1 MTWHPANITEGCFT
15 NYFISSC
22 QPSFL
27 TFLTF
32 LSQYLGHSRD
42 DKLRSARAL
51 DNEYDFIIVG
61 AGSAGCVVANRLT
74 EIKNWKILLLEAG
87 DEQPVVTEIP
97 GLLGV
102 LADSTIASSYDY
114 QRKGEVCKLSPY
126 LCIIPRGKV
135 MGGSSSI
142 NAMIYNRGIK
152 RDYDDWEKQGNPG
165 WNWDNVLHYFKKS
178 ENLKSKIP
186 AGDATNHGIGGY
198 LSVELREPEKYAEII
213 HNAWKETGLKEVD
226 YNSGENLG
234 TARMQFTLKDGIRQS
249 ANSAFIRPIRGV
261 RSNLTVRTKIQVTK
275 VIIHPK
281 SKRAIGVEY
290 VVPGTK
296 LTKKVFANKEVILS
310 AGTYES
316 PKLLMLSGIGPV
328 DHLNEAGIKVVKSLS
343 VGKNYHDHIGLS
355 SYEFLIND
363 FQNFNDANKYVE
375 DIKNFMQ
382 NNEGS
387 YKMFGGILDN
397 TAYLQTEY
405 ETRPGI
411 PDIEMFGLNKVDIV
425 NGVDGNAT
433 YCGLIYYDTYVM
445 FTTLTRPDSR
455 GWLTLNITDPTFSN
469 PIIYPNLFS
478 NEKDLKTLVAGMKL
492 WKRVIETESFKKS
505 GLIAVRTQAP
515 ACEKFATDDD
525 KFFHCAAKNYV
536 QAFYHPVGTCKMG
549 PSTDPEAV
557 VDSRL
562 RVHGIEG
569 LRVIDASI
577 IPVIIRGNTNAPT
590 IMIAEKASD
599 LIKEDWN
606 SSISL

>member
-102 LADSTIASSYDY
+102 LPDSTIASSYDY
-114 QRKGEVCKLSPY
+114 LRKGEVCKLSPY
-126 LCIIPRGKV
+126 QCIITRGKV

-142 NAMIYNRGIK
+142 NAMIYNRGMK

-165 WNWDNVLHYFKKS
+165 WNWDNVLRYFKKS

-198 LSVELREPEKYAEII
+198 LSVELREPEKYAESI

-234 TARMQFTLKDGIRQS
+234 TARIQFTLKDGIRQS
-249 ANSAFIRPIRGV
+249 TNDAFIRPIRGV

-290 VVPGTK
+290 VEPGTK

-328 DHLNEAGIKVVKSLS
+328 DHLNEAGIKVVKNLP
-343 VGKNYHDHIGLS
+343 VGKNYQDHIGLS
-355 SYEFLIND
+355 PYEFVVND
-363 FQNFNDANKYVE
+363 FQNFNDADKYVE
-375 DIKNFMQ
+375 DVKNFMQ
-382 NNEGS
+382 NKEGS
-387 YKMFGGILDN
+387 YKMSGGILDN

-425 NGVDGNAT
+425 NGVEGNAT
-433 YCGLIYYDTYVM
+433 CAALAYRGYYIMY
-445 FTTLTRPDSR
+445 TTLTRPDSS
-455 GWLTLNITDPTFSN
+455 GWLILNITDPTFSN
-469 PIIYPNLFS
+469 PIINPNFFS

-505 GLIAVRTQAP
+505 GLTAVKTPAP

-525 KFFHCAAKNYV
+525 KYFHCVAKNYV

-549 PSTDPEAV
+549 PSADPEAV

-562 RVHGIEG
+562 RVHGIKG

-577 IPVIIRGNTNAPT
+577 MPAVIRGNTNAPT
-590 IMIAEKASD
+590 IMIGEKASD
-599 LIKEDWN
+599 LIKEDWK